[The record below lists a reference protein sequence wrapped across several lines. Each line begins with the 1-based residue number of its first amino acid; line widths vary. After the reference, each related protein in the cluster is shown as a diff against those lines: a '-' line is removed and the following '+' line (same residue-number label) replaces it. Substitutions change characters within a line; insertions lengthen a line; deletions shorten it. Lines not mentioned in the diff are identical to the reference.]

1 METGAVVNLRLMQKW
16 FRNVLEYLESVSPNK
31 IFYFFKMPWNLG
43 QRCEW
48 NVGKGLR
55 PTDPELTHIQK
66 QSSILLPQIAVLTDT
81 PEDARGG
88 VLCDARGEPSVT
100 VVYFLPCVAY
110 YRFNLDLV
118 YDVCML
124 MVFESCPRCT
134 RYIHVYDSLHVS
146 YMFTYAACTFNFRKS
161 NDLQE
166 HEWLVATHLHQL

>member
-1 METGAVVNLRLMQKW
+1 M
-16 FRNVLEYLESVSPNK
+16 
-31 IFYFFKMPWNLG
+31 
-43 QRCEW
+43 
-48 NVGKGLR
+48 
-55 PTDPELTHIQK
+55 QK

-88 VLCDARGEPSVT
+88 VLCDARGKPSGPSVT
-100 VVYFLPCVAY
+100 VVHFLPFVAY
-110 YRFNLDLV
+110 YRFNLLDLV

-124 MVFESCPRCT
+124 MAFESCPRCT

-146 YMFTYAACTFNFRKS
+146 YMFTCAACTFNFLKS